1 MSFGYGVGDVM
12 ALGQLAWNVYQSCKN
27 APESFGDISLEVL
40 SLHAVLKEA
49 EGTVFAQPLSPTR
62 QAGLKVVGDGCRSV
76 LKDLDN
82 LVKKYQGLGSQNPR
96 TLDRMR
102 WGTEDVVDMRLRLI
116 SNTGLLTA
124 WMRCVTEF
132 VLDFMLRLI
141 FQHVPSNYRKDA
153 R

>member
-12 ALGQLAWNVYQSCKN
+12 ALGQLAWNVYQSCKK
-27 APESFGDISLEVL
+27 APESFRDISLEVL

-49 EGTVFAQPLSPTR
+49 EVTLFAQPLPPTR

-102 WGTEDVVDMRLRLI
+102 WGAEDVVDMRLRLI
-116 SNTGLLTA
+116 SNTALLTA
-124 WMRCVTEF
+124 WMRCVREL
-132 VLDFMLRLI
+132 VVDFILRTN
-141 FQHVPSNYRKDA
+141 FPA
-153 R
+153 RPKLLLRRN